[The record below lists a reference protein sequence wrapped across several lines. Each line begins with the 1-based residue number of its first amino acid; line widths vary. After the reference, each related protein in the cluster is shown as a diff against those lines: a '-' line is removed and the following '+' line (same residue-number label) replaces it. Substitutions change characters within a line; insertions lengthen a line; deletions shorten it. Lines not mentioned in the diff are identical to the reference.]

1 MNLYLCGMK
10 LSIKNFGPVK
20 QAVVDFKRINVLVGP
35 QSSGKSTILKIASFC
50 NWIEKHIQLTQS
62 PGDWVNPD
70 VVKYHLVLFHKL
82 DGYAYPGSEISYK
95 SETLQFKINFDKNLL
110 IGTHFEW
117 TNKRW
122 NYRRTK
128 NTYIPAE
135 RNIVASIPNWL
146 DVNFDKFNNIRNY
159 MAEWDVARRNFD
171 NRHKLDILNMGV
183 SYFYDDADKSDHVA
197 LNGKQLKFSNASSGL
212 QSLIPQYAL
221 LSYLFDISLVSEPAS
236 LRKMQTD
243 LMLKDIIEQD
253 PKLKNM
259 GIADNYLKNCGVKV
273 FLEEP
278 EQNLFPKAQYGLVK
292 WFAQKLNGNSNNSL
306 FVSTHS
312 PYILSSLNNLIQAHD
327 SAAKR
332 DAARQSAEKIVGQ
345 KDFVNFDDV
354 RVYGVSNGRVKNLMD
369 KENRLIAQSFLDSAS
384 LDISNE
390 FSRLLDL

>member
-1 MNLYLCGMK
+1 M
-10 LSIKNFGPVK
+10 
-20 QAVVDFKRINVLVGP
+20 
-35 QSSGKSTILKIASFC
+35 
-50 NWIEKHIQLTQS
+50 
-62 PGDWVNPD
+62 NPD
-70 VVKYHLVLFHKL
+70 IVRYHLILFHKL
-82 DGYAYPGSEISYK
+82 DGYALPGSEISYK
-95 SETLQFKINFDKNLL
+95 SDTLQFDIKFDKNLL

-117 TNKRW
+117 TKKRW

-183 SYFYDDADKSDHVA
+183 SYFYDDAEKSDYVS

-221 LSYLFDISLVSEPAS
+221 LSYLFDISLMSEPAS

-243 LMLKDIIEQD
+243 LKLKDIIEQD

-292 WFAQKLNGNSNNSL
+292 WFAQKLNGNSHNSL

-327 SAAKR
+327 SAAK
-332 DAARQSAEKIVGQ
+332 DDTARRSAEKIVGQ
-345 KDFVNFDDV
+345 KDFIDFDEV
-354 RVYGVSNGRVKNLMD
+354 RVYGVNNGRVKNLMD

-384 LDISNE
+384 
-390 FSRLLDL
+390 RHRA